1 MGWELVAHERILK
14 RRGGKK
20 VCLVTQKRQFRHKL
34 EKGKSVIWGQIKG
47 PPELLKIFLLQPK
60 PCTKPQMMKRRY
72 RKRLLLKQTQEKES
86 AAIISTVPSRP
97 HFPTDLT
104 KAVLII
110 DTSHEIPYLP
120 AQTDVWLVSREDL
133 EKDDHL
139 DLKRLVC
146 RGRGKPCSLQLCE
159 AAQQTWSKD
168 PSHSETH
175 VPPISVGCDYW
186 YVHVF
191 RVEYQACMTRLPE
204 LPSLDQGLAGVFAIP
219 PLQGEDSADE
229 SDEMMKS

>member
-72 RKRLLLKQTQEKES
+72 RKRLLLKQTQE
-86 AAIISTVPSRP
+86 
-97 HFPTDLT
+97 
-104 KAVLII
+104 
-110 DTSHEIPYLP
+110 
-120 AQTDVWLVSREDL
+120 SREDL